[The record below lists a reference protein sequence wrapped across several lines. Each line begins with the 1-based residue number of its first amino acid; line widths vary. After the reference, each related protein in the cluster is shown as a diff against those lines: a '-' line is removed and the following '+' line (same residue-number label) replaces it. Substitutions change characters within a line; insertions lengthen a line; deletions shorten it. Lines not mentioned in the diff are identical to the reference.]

1 MFNNTCI
8 QWRSNG
14 DGGPGAENE
23 NGPLWGGGGG
33 LARRRRENFMDVGV
47 AKWGFEAYKKGDI
60 METRS
65 PHPHFYKPQNV
76 ILPRRGDHFYE
87 LISKR
92 CMQKKKLELNI

>member
-1 MFNNTCI
+1 MVMGARV
-8 QWRSNG
+8 QKMRV
-14 DGGPGAENE
+14 GPSE
-23 NGPLWGGGGG
+23 GGG

-47 AKWGFEAYKKGDI
+47 AKSRFEAYEKGYGDSI
-60 METRS
+60 S
-65 PHPHFYKPQNV
+65 PFFYKPQNV